1 MKAKAA
7 IAQIL
12 KDEGVEFLSCFPSN
26 PMIDACAEIGI
37 RPVIARTERVVV
49 NIADGFSR
57 VAGNGR
63 IGVCAMQEGAGVENA
78 FAGVAQAYGDSVPV
92 LVLPA
97 FWGHDQTDVSHFNA
111 VATFGRAGRSGRAR
125 RQLRL
130 PRARHM
136 RRAFTAPRTGRP
148 GRVMLEVP
156 KDVAEQELTKEFT
169 YTPVT
174 RHRTRPRSG
183 RRLQG
188 DLHVRAA
195 RRPLLLAGQG
205 HPPGRGMDRAA
216 RAGRGPGHPGRHDD
230 GGQQASRR
238 PIRSPLGVAGL
249 DDDEAG
255 RTSSCRTAPT
265 CILAVGAS
273 MTKWRDVP
281 PDPEGLRDDP
291 VHHRGA

>member
-63 IGVCAMQEGAGVENA
+63 IGVCAMQEGAGIENA

-111 VATFGRAGRSGRAR
+111 VATFGRVTKWAAQVNSADRV
-125 RQLRL
+125 
-130 PRARHM
+130 PDMM
-136 RRAFTAPRTGRP
+136 RRAFTALRTGRP
-148 GRVMLEVP
+148 GPVMLEVP

-174 RHRTRPRSG
+174 RHRTGPDPADVSKAISMLRGRPP
-183 RRLQG
+183 
-188 DLHVRAA
+188 AA
-195 RRPLLLAGQG
+195 PPRGPG
-205 HPPGRGMDRAA
+205 HPPGRGVGRAA
-216 RAGRGPGHPGRHDD
+216 RAGRGPGHPGRHHD
-230 GGQQASRR
+230 GGQEQLPGDPSALTGRR
-238 PIRSPLGVAGL
+238 RA
-249 DDDEAG
+249 DDDEDG
-255 RTSSCRTAPT
+255 RTSSCTAPT
-265 CILAVGAS
+265 
-273 MTKWRDVP
+273 
-281 PDPEGLRDDP
+281 
-291 VHHRGA
+291 

>member
-111 VATFGRAGRSGRAR
+111 VATFGRVTKWAAQVNSADRV
-125 RQLRL
+125 
-130 PRARHM
+130 PDMM
-136 RRAFTAPRTGRP
+136 RRAFTALRTGRP
-148 GRVMLEVP
+148 GPVMLEVP

-174 RHRTRPRSG
+174 RHRTGPDPADVSKAISM
-183 RRLQG
+183 L
-188 DLHVRAA
+188 RAA

-205 HPPGRGMDRAA
+205 IHQGEAWTELRELAEALGIPVVTTMGGKSSFPETHPL
-216 RAGRGPGHPGRHDD
+216 
-230 GGQQASRR
+230 S
-238 PIRSPLGVAGL
+238 LGVAGL
-249 DDDEAG
+249 TTTKPAYEFLHSADV
-255 RTSSCRTAPT
+255 
-265 CILAVGAS
+265 ILAVGAS
-273 MTKWRDVP
+273 MTKWCDVP
-281 PDPEGLRDDP
+281 PDPEGLRDHP
-291 VHHRGA
+291 VHHRRA